1 MSRLKKIV
9 YLLKKEMEFIAD
21 RISIVPDLCNGRPTI
36 RGLRISV
43 NTILE
48 FLSAGDTPEEI
59 LEQYPNLE
67 RADIDACLKFA
78 SRR

>member
-59 LEQYPNLE
+59 LEQYPDLE

-78 SRR
+78 A

>member
-1 MSRLKKIV
+1 MSGLKKNV

-59 LEQYPNLE
+59 LEQYPDLE

-78 SRR
+78 A

>member
-78 SRR
+78 A